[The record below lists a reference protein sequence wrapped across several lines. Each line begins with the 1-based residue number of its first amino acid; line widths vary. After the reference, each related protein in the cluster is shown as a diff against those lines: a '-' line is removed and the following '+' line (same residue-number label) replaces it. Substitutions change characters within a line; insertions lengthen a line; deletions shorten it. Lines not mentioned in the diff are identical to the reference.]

1 MLHARGERQVLRN
14 YSASLEKEPWEQFL
28 LPNPHTDSLK
38 FYNGVVRQIYE
49 SAFCSKQAG
58 FEQYLLEQQQ
68 MHWQLNTKIKD
79 LSDREDNLLRN
90 EKWGVCQNITK
101 FIAGVDDMVARVAA
115 MTLSSV
121 SPNCPLWMTPWNRQ
135 QICYHSSTAS
145 EKSFIEK
152 TILQNPLQAAS
163 WNIFKKLK
171 NE

>member
-68 MHWQLNTKIKD
+68 MRWQLNTKIKD
-79 LSDREDNLLRN
+79 LSDRKDNLLRN

-121 SPNCPLWMTPWNRQ
+121 SPNCPL
-135 QICYHSSTAS
+135 
-145 EKSFIEK
+145 
-152 TILQNPLQAAS
+152 
-163 WNIFKKLK
+163 
-171 NE
+171 